1 MYAWWSKTESGRMG
15 STCEA
20 CIGQDDLQIALQAR
34 DAEQAHALPCRTPAT
49 TQLPLYNS
57 QFHIQDLAPRT
68 QRVPAVVLW
77 YLYGQVHVTWQAIAI
92 TVTHE

>member
-1 MYAWWSKTESGRMG
+1 MLGLAVL
-15 STCEA
+15 A
-20 CIGQDDLQIALQAR
+20 CWYGASDVAAR

-68 QRVPAVVLW
+68 QRVPAVV
-77 YLYGQVHVTWQAIAI
+77 YGTCTGKYMSPGRQSPSL
-92 TVTHE
+92 